1 MTFFNGG
8 GHPGAGSGNPMRQIC
23 QGGGFAR
30 KTLKKNIRPVERAK
44 DIMSSPVK
52 TISLDS
58 TIDEANKI
66 MLRYGHSGL
75 PVVKDGILC
84 GIISRRDVEKA
95 RIHGFGNSPVKAYMT
110 KM

>member
-1 MTFFNGG
+1 VR
-8 GHPGAGSGNPMRQIC
+8 ARENPIE
-23 QGGGFAR
+23 ADLAKVVDLLE

-84 GIISRRDVEKA
+84 GIISEGTLKKHAYTALETRRSKH
-95 RIHGFGNSPVKAYMT
+95 I
-110 KM
+110 